1 MTAVP
6 PSFDLT
12 GRLAVVTGAARG
24 LGAAF
29 AAGLA
34 AAGADLVLVDR
45 PGVDLGP
52 VAEQVTGFGRAA
64 HRHPFDLADT
74 EAIAGWVDDLRAAH
88 GPLHILVNNAGV
100 ARLEHFNEITVAG
113 WRELMRVNVDAVFF
127 CAQRVAEHMI
137 ADGVSGRIVNISSK
151 NGLVAEAGLAH
162 YNASKGAVELLTRSL
177 AAELG
182 PHGITA
188 NTIAPG
194 MIDTPIDGEF
204 PFNRAAFEAAWEQ
217 RIPAARRVRDP
228 RRLRGCA
235 APARLG
241 RRPVR
246 HGHPPGGGR
255 RSAGRPDAP
264 AALHAALPQHI
275 ARGGPAGRPGRNL
288 TTVHRAPPDR
298 PHRSGERR
306 ARFRSGSRSQPDPE
320 RPGRAEPDVEGE

>member
-74 EAIAGWVDDLRAAH
+74 EVIAGWVDDLRAAH

-194 MIDTPIDGEF
+194 MIATPIDGEF
-204 PFNRAAFEAAWEQ
+204 PFDRAAFEAAWAQ
-217 RIPAARRVRDP
+217 RIPLRGGYGTPADCVGALLLLASDAGRYVTGTHLVVDGGVLADQMP
-228 RRLRGCA
+228 RLRFMPPYRSTLPTAG
-235 APARLG
+235 
-241 RRPVR
+241 
-246 HGHPPGGGR
+246 PPG
-255 RSAGRPDAP
+255 
-264 AALHAALPQHI
+264 
-275 ARGGPAGRPGRNL
+275 
-288 TTVHRAPPDR
+288 DR
-298 PHRSGERR
+298 DGT
-306 ARFRSGSRSQPDPE
+306 
-320 RPGRAEPDVEGE
+320 

>member
-29 AAGLA
+29 ATGLA
-34 AAGADLVLVDR
+34 AAGADLILVDR

-52 VAEQVTGFGRAA
+52 VAEQVAGFGRAA

-74 EAIAGWVDDLRAAH
+74 EAIGGWVDDLRAAH

-182 PHGITA
+182 RYGITA

-194 MIDTPIDGEF
+194 MIATPIDGEF
-204 PFNRAAFEAAWEQ
+204 PFDRVAFEAAWEQ
-217 RIPAARRVRDP
+217 RIPLRGGYGTPADCVGALLLLASDAGRYVTGTHLVVDGGVLADQMP
-228 RRLRGCA
+228 RLRFM
-235 APARLG
+235 
-241 RRPVR
+241 
-246 HGHPPGGGR
+246 PPY
-255 RSAGRPDAP
+255 RST
-264 AALHAALPQHI
+264 LPPTD
-275 ARGGPAGRPGRNL
+275 GD
-288 TTVHRAPPDR
+288 RA
-298 PHRSGERR
+298 
-306 ARFRSGSRSQPDPE
+306 
-320 RPGRAEPDVEGE
+320 